1 MRQNFVVTPEAKASL
16 RDILSDLAEDSPE
29 AAHRLR
35 LRLYEGFQLLG
46 RSPGIGHFHEELL
59 NRQFRFRNFYPFVVV
74 YAWETSPIQIVSV
87 VHGARDLATIL
98 TLRDDLD

>member
-16 RDILSDLAEDSPE
+16 RDILSDFAEDSPE

-46 RSPGIGHFHEELL
+46 RSPGMSLPGRTAEPTVPVSELL
-59 NRQFRFRNFYPFVVV
+59 SFVAV
-74 YAWETSPIQIVSV
+74 YAWETSPIQIVSI
-87 VHGARDLATIL
+87 VHGARDLAIIL
-98 TLRDDLD
+98 TLRNDLN